1 VSDFA
6 LPRAA
11 GLRESCCTKEAHK
24 PLNALVFDGQLKL
37 ERDYPTPRA
46 PDGESL
52 VRVLRAGICNT
63 DVEIT
68 RGYLGYRGVLGHEF
82 VGIVAEGGLK
92 GARVVGEINAYDGT
106 CPTCLRG
113 DVTHCPNRTT
123 LGIANRDGAL
133 AEFLTLPTRNLHRVP
148 DVVGDAQAAFAEP
161 LAAACE
167 ITDRVHIR
175 PTDRVCVIG
184 DGKLGLLCAQVLHLT
199 GCDLLAVG
207 RHPDKLMIL
216 KMRGIATSTDPD
228 SIRGGFDAVV
238 ECTGQASGF
247 ELARRLLRP
256 RGTLVLKSTFHGA
269 QEMPFAPIVI
279 DEISIVGSRCGPFEP
294 ALRLLEKNLVDV
306 ESLISAEFPLSRG
319 VEAFQV
325 AMTPGMV
332 KVQVTM

>member
-1 VSDFA
+1 MPCS
-6 LPRAA
+6 
-11 GLRESCCTKEAHK
+11 
-24 PLNALVFDGQLKL
+24 PL
-37 ERDYPTPRA
+37 
-46 PDGESL
+46 GETR

-63 DVEIT
+63 DLEIIK
-68 RGYLGYRGVLGHEF
+68 GYMGFRGVLGHEF
-82 VGIVAEGGLK
+82 VGVVEEGEMQ

-106 CPTCLRG
+106 CPTCMRG

-123 LGIANRDGAL
+123 LGIVNRDGAL
-133 AEFLTLPTRNLHRVP
+133 AEYLTLPTRNLHRVP
-148 DVVGDAQAAFAEP
+148 DAVSDEQAVFTEP

-207 RHPDKLMIL
+207 RHADKLMIL
-216 KMRGIATSTDPD
+216 KMRGIPTTTDPE
-228 SIRGGFDAVV
+228 SIHGMFDVV
-238 ECTGQASGF
+238 VDCTGQASGF
-247 ELARRLLRP
+247 ELARKLVRP

-294 ALRLLEKNLVDV
+294 ALRLFEKNLVDV
-306 ESLISAEFPLSRG
+306 DSMISAELPIVRG
-319 VEAFQV
+319 LEAFEL
-325 AMTPGMV
+325 AATPGML
-332 KVQVTM
+332 KVQIKM